1 MLEGVAVVGDEVVV
15 VVGVHEEARALGE
28 DRLQIAD
35 RLCPGD
41 IGGAV
46 IQWLRD
52 GLKIIKDSAES
63 TAKAV
68 RVPDT
73 GGVYIVPAFTGLCS
87 PYWDMYA
94 RGAIVGLT
102 RYATKA
108 HLVRATLEAICYQTR
123 EVLDAM
129 RRDSGVEL
137 KVLKVD
143 GGMVV
148 NELLMQFQ
156 ADILGV
162 PVVRPRVAETTALG
176 AAYTAG
182 LAAGFWASPDELRGQ
197 WMAERTWQPAMPA
210 TTRDRLMAT
219 WRKAVERT
227 YGWLD

>member
-1 MLEGVAVVGDEVVV
+1 MA
-15 VVGVHEEARALGE
+15 ASTS
-28 DRLQIAD
+28 
-35 RLCPGD
+35 CP
-41 IGGAV
+41 
-46 IQWLRD
+46 
-52 GLKIIKDSAES
+52 
-63 TAKAV
+63 
-68 RVPDT
+68 PF
-73 GGVYIVPAFTGLCS
+73 PAS
-87 PYWDMYA
+87 SPPYWRSDA
-94 RGAIVGLT
+94 RGIIVGLT
-102 RYATKA
+102 RYANKG
-108 HLVRATLEAICYQTR
+108 HLARAALEATAFQTR

-182 LAAGFWASPDELRGQ
+182 LAAGFWATPDELRGQ
-197 WMAERTWQPAMPA
+197 WMAERTWWPEMPA
-210 TTRDRLMAT
+210 PARDRLMAT